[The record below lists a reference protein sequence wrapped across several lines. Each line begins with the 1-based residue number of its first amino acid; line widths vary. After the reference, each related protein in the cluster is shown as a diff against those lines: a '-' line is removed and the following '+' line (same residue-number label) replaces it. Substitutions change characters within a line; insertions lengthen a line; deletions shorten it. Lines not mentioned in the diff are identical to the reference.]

1 MPGERHTRGEV
12 CISILKPPGRDL
24 FGEAPEDTR
33 WRASLSIEA
42 VLLSVQS
49 LLIDP
54 NPDSPANTDA
64 ATLWRNNRAGFM
76 ERARRNVANSLGL
89 HGAPPRAFA
98 EEVATLSEQEYKAL
112 IDCEPGSPRNA
123 ASGAASA
130 ASGGGGGGGERG
142 AGGTGRSTGAAAA
155 AAIAGVRRRDGVP
168 HG

>member
-12 CISILKPPGRDL
+12 CISILKAPGRDL

-64 ATLWRNNRAGFM
+64 ATLWRRSRSAFL

-89 HGAPPRAFA
+89 RGSPPAVLVDEVGALP
-98 EEVATLSEQEYKAL
+98 EGEYKAL
-112 IDCEPGSPRNA
+112 LESGTGAGAKARKGGSGTG
-123 ASGAASA
+123 S
-130 ASGGGGGGGERG
+130 SGGGGAG
-142 AGGTGRSTGAAAA
+142 ASAAARA
-155 AAIAGVRRRDGVP
+155 KVG
-168 HG
+168 